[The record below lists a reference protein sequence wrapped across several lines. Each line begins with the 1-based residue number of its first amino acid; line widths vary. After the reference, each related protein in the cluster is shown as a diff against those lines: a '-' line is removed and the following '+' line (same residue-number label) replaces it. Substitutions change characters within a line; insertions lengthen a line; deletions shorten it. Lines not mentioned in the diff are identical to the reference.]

1 MTKKINFKH
10 SDESLRKTFRTIHPY
25 DLAVLF
31 EKIDKDERIR
41 LIHLVDNAQ
50 LGDMFV
56 SMEHEEQTEL
66 FNLLDV
72 PKQKVLLRNLE
83 SDDLKAFIEEF
94 EEEKEKEEIISLLS
108 AVKRKAIH
116 LLLTYNEN
124 LAASIM
130 STDYLTISR
139 DMTIKEATNY
149 IVTTSREQDY
159 IDTIYVENDEREI
172 VGLIDLR
179 QLIMTRSGK
188 KIFEVMVEDIQYVY
202 EYETIEK
209 AIESV
214 QDYDRNCLPVLNS
227 KKRIIGII
235 TADDVFDEIV
245 ESSEEDYQKMALIA
259 DHDSSSSA
267 FERSSKR
274 LPWLMIAVILNLVIA
289 TILSFFQVTLIQV
302 VALVLFQ
309 PTILGMAGNIGTQ
322 SLAVTILGL
331 HLEEIDN
338 KKKARKHAI
347 KEMTVGLINSLLL
360 ATAAF
365 AFVSIFLSIVPT
377 GNQVP
382 FAIASVVFISVFASM
397 FIAGTM
403 GALVPLIFNHF
414 HIDPSA
420 ASGPIM
426 TTINDLVTLIIYF
439 GIATLVFI

>member
-1 MTKKINFKH
+1 MNKKINFKH
-10 SDESLRKTFRTIHPY
+10 SDDSLRKTFKTVHAY
-25 DLAVLF
+25 DLALLF
-31 EKIDKDERIR
+31 EKINTEERLRFIR
-41 LIHLVDNAQ
+41 LIDHIQ

-56 SMEHEEQTEL
+56 SMAHEEQEDL
-66 FNLLDV
+66 FNLLETS
-72 PKQKVLLRNLE
+72 KQKILLRNLK
-83 SDDLKAFIEEF
+83 SDDLKAFIEKF
-94 EEEKEKEEIISLLS
+94 EDEQEKENIISLLS

-130 STDYLTISR
+130 STDYMTLSR

-149 IVTTSREQDY
+149 IVTSSREQDY
-159 IDTIYVENDEREI
+159 IDTIFVENSDKEI
-172 VGLIDLR
+172 VGLIDLK

-209 AIESV
+209 AIEAV

-227 KKRIIGII
+227 KKQIIGII

-267 FERSSKR
+267 FRRSRQR
-274 LPWLMIAVILNLVIA
+274 LPWLMIAVVLNLIIA
-289 TILSFFQVTLIQV
+289 TILSLFQVTLIQV
-302 VALVLFQ
+302 IALVLFQ

-331 HLEEIDN
+331 HLEEIDG
-338 KKKARKHAI
+338 KKKARKHAF

-360 ATAAF
+360 GSAAF
-365 AFVSIFLSIVPT
+365 IFVTIFLSIVPT
-377 GNQVP
+377 GSQAP

-397 FIAGTM
+397 FVAGTM

-426 TTINDLVTLIIYF
+426 ATINDLVTLVIYF
-439 GIATLVFI
+439 GIASLVFI

>member
-1 MTKKINFKH
+1 MNKKINFKH
-10 SDESLRKTFRTIHPY
+10 SDDSLRKTFKSIHGY
-25 DLAVLF
+25 DLAIVF
-31 EKIDKDERIR
+31 ESIDKDERLRFIN
-41 LIHLVDNAQ
+41 LIDNTQ
-50 LGDMFV
+50 LSEMFV

-66 FNLLDV
+66 FNLLEI
-72 PKQKVLLRNLE
+72 PKQKILLRNLE

-94 EEEKEKEEIISLLS
+94 DEESEREAIISLLS
-108 AVKRKAIH
+108 AIKRKAIH

-130 STDYLTISR
+130 STDFLTISR

-149 IVTTSREQDY
+149 IVTNSREQDY
-159 IDTIYVENDEREI
+159 IDTIFVENDEKEI

-188 KIFEVMVEDIQYVY
+188 KIFEVMVEDIQYIY

-267 FERSSKR
+267 FERSKKR
-274 LPWLMIAVILNLVIA
+274 LPWLLIAVILNLVIA
-289 TILSFFQVTLIQV
+289 TILSMFQVTLIEV

-322 SLAVTILGL
+322 ALAVTILGL
-331 HLEEIDN
+331 HLDEIDD
-338 KKKARKHAI
+338 KKKARRHAF
-347 KEMTVGLINSLLL
+347 KEMTVGFINSLLL

-382 FAIASVVFISVFASM
+382 FTVAFVVFISVFASM

-439 GIATLVFI
+439 GIATIIFI